1 MLVEQF
7 REDVNPP
14 PCEQPVDNLGISP
27 RRKPTHLVL
36 RWRGGGQPTVQEFLG
51 HDVTFAYV
59 MSEGMAGIRDGDA
72 IILYAVHWTAALWGR
87 A

>member
-1 MLVEQF
+1 MLMEQF
-7 REDVNPP
+7 EGDCKSLV
-14 PCEQPVDNLGISP
+14 CEQPGESSGISSH
-27 RRKPTHLVL
+27 RKPTHLVL
-36 RWRGGGQPTVQEFLG
+36 RWRGGGQPTVQDFLG